1 VPIRVR
7 LAAAIAAAM
16 ALVLVLAG
24 LYTYGRVRTELD
36 DALDE
41 AVKVRAESIAALVR
55 AGGGE
60 LATVGPEDPDETF
73 VQVLSA
79 DGRIV
84 VSSPGVRAGSVASD
98 AELERAQGDA
108 VALEGRS
115 VPALDAPARLYA
127 QPVNAGGRRLV
138 VVAGA
143 STEDRDDTLRVLSRA
158 FVVGGPIA
166 LVVVF
171 VLGLALAAVGLRPV
185 EAMRR
190 RAAAIGPD
198 RHGERLPLPPAH
210 DELRR
215 LGETL
220 NAMLARLE
228 SAVERERAFVADAS
242 HELRTPLSVLK
253 AELEVAGDPRRTGD
267 ELRAAVR
274 SAGEEVDVLATLA
287 EDLLVAARLEDGRLA
302 VAAEDVELAPL
313 LGHVR
318 ARFAARAD
326 AAGRAIEVECPA
338 GLVAFADPVRLGQA
352 VGNLVDNALRH
363 GSGTVRVVAA
373 RADEGGGVELRVAD
387 DGAGFP
393 EAFAPHAFERFTR
406 ADPARGRGGAGL
418 GLAIVA
424 AIARAHGGSARIDG
438 GPGPAGV
445 VVRLPAASHR

>member
-24 LYTYGRVRTELD
+24 LFTYARVRTELD
-36 DALDE
+36 DALAE
-41 AVKVRAESIAALVR
+41 AVRLRADSVTSLVR
-55 AGGGE
+55 AGRP
-60 LATVGPEDPDETF
+60 ATVEPEDPDEAF
-73 VQVLSA
+73 AQVIDG

-84 VSSPGVRAGSVASD
+84 AASRGVRGRSVLTG
-98 AELERAQGDA
+98 AELEQARRGELTVDERVVASVDA
-108 VALEGRS
+108 GARVLARPVQAPEG
-115 VPALDAPARLYA
+115 
-127 QPVNAGGRRLV
+127 PVV
-138 VVAGA
+138 VVAGV
-143 STEDRDDTLRVLSRA
+143 STEDRDDALNALAGA
-158 FVVGGPIA
+158 FVVGGPVA
-166 LVVVF
+166 LVLVF

-198 RHGERLPLPPAH
+198 RRGERLPLPSAR

-228 SAVERERAFVADAS
+228 GAVERERAFVADAS

-274 SAGEEVDVLATLA
+274 SAEEEVDTLAALA

-318 ARFAARAD
+318 DRFAARAE
-326 AAGRAIEVECPA
+326 AAQRGIEVECPP
-338 GLVAFADPVRLGQA
+338 GLVASADPLRLRQA

-363 GSGTVRVVAA
+363 GSGAVRVTAG
-373 RADEGGGVELRVAD
+373 ADGDGGVELRVSD
-387 DGAGFP
+387 EGPGFP
-393 EAFAPHAFERFTR
+393 EAFTPHAFERFTR

-438 GPGPAGV
+438 GTASTSV
-445 VVRLPAASHR
+445 VLRLPAGSHR